1 MAVFFVIVDLIRH
14 GKHGNKR
21 GTEATTSAT
30 IFSLKSAHTFSH
42 VTRHPRHNYVN
53 ISLKINHIFLPA
65 AKRLGH
71 AELRVEKKGTYG
83 FLDML
88 TSVLV
93 VFGIFLQYVEI
104 F

>member
-1 MAVFFVIVDLIRH
+1 M
-14 GKHGNKR
+14 
-21 GTEATTSAT
+21 
-30 IFSLKSAHTFSH
+30 
-42 VTRHPRHNYVN
+42 
-53 ISLKINHIFLPA
+53 FLPA

-104 F
+104 FLDIFEFF

>member
-1 MAVFFVIVDLIRH
+1 MKNVGVH
-14 GKHGNKR
+14 
-21 GTEATTSAT
+21 
-30 IFSLKSAHTFSH
+30 LK
-42 VTRHPRHNYVN
+42 
-53 ISLKINHIFLPA
+53 LFLPA

-104 F
+104 FLDIFEIFWIFFNFFQIFVFFWKIFRFFEIF